1 MDNALDS
8 SVEPTND
15 YRFNPIMSLKNEYRK
30 NYTNNLQLN
39 GFVEYEFIKG
49 LKLKVSGG
57 YTYDARSNDTFNNS
71 KTRYGSPISTDK
83 VNAQVVRQQRL
94 TWLNEN
100 VLTYQVNINKKHFF
114 NSLLGITLQNS
125 DYEYYS
131 FKTTNIPNE
140 SLGMAG
146 MSEGI
151 PSTTS
156 SEKSSWSMMSYLGRV
171 NYNYMSKYYATAS
184 FRVDGSSKFAKRIG
198 MGYSLRLLW
207 RGTSA
212 KKTS

>member
-1 MDNALDS
+1 M
-8 SVEPTND
+8 
-15 YRFNPIMSLKNEYRK
+15 
-30 NYTNNLQLN
+30 N

-114 NSLLGITLQNS
+114 NSLLLCR
-125 DYEYYS
+125 
-131 FKTTNIPNE
+131 IPTMNTIL
-140 SLGMAG
+140 SRPPISPM
-146 MSEGI
+146 
-151 PSTTS
+151 
-156 SEKSSWSMMSYLGRV
+156 
-171 NYNYMSKYYATAS
+171 N
-184 FRVDGSSKFAKRIG
+184 
-198 MGYSLRLLW
+198 LW
-207 RGTSA
+207 A
-212 KKTS
+212 WPA

>member
-1 MDNALDS
+1 M
-8 SVEPTND
+8 
-15 YRFNPIMSLKNEYRK
+15 
-30 NYTNNLQLN
+30 
-39 GFVEYEFIKG
+39 
-49 LKLKVSGG
+49 
-57 YTYDARSNDTFNNS
+57 
-71 KTRYGSPISTDK
+71 
-83 VNAQVVRQQRL
+83 NAQVVRQQRL

-184 FRVDGSSKFAKRIG
+184 FRVDGSSKFARG
-198 MGYSLRLLW
+198 HRYGYFPSI
-207 RGTSA
+207 SA
-212 KKTS
+212 GWIMTNEKFMESTVAGSTTLSYVSAGDK

>member
-1 MDNALDS
+1 M
-8 SVEPTND
+8 
-15 YRFNPIMSLKNEYRK
+15 
-30 NYTNNLQLN
+30 NLSRD
-39 GFVEYEFIKG
+39 

-100 VLTYQVNINKKHFF
+100 VLTYQANINKKHFF

-151 PSTTS
+151 PKLLRAR
-156 SEKSSWSMMSYLGRV
+156 KSPHGL
-171 NYNYMSKYYATAS
+171 
-184 FRVDGSSKFAKRIG
+184 
-198 MGYSLRLLW
+198 
-207 RGTSA
+207 
-212 KKTS
+212 